1 MELQTITDT
10 QLQALQKLGFNSDV
24 IYLSGSENGPVWLNN
39 RLLKLPTLDLAAKW
53 LREEKNVYIVILPMV
68 SDIIHSDLSKAD
80 FFEYRVVYNGS
91 EVYVGEADNY
101 EKALSDAINDA
112 IHMLNK

>member
-1 MELQTITDT
+1 MKLQSVTDA
-10 QLQALQKLGFNSDV
+10 QLQALQKLGFNSDLTYISV
-24 IYLSGSENGPVWLNN
+24 SENESILLN
-39 RLLKLPTLDLAAKW
+39 KECPLDIVAKW

-68 SDIIHSDLSKAD
+68 SDLIHSDLSKAD